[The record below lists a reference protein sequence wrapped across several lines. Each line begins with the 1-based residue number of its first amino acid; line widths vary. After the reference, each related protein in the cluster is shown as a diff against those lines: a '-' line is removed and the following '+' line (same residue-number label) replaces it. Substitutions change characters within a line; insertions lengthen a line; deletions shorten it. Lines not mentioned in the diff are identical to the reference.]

1 MLYQLMDNQW
11 IHFATNTDTVTT
23 FWGEVDLVETLHANF
38 YHFVIV
44 TSQLYFNECCNVK
57 RKSFTDTKLHQGDC
71 CEKLGLKNNV
81 GQLWGDVKCK
91 KTAPRLDDLK
101 YVVSK
106 LSSVDRKIHN
116 TNVQTTRQS
125 NTAHILSHYLHFI
138 T

>member
-1 MLYQLMDNQW
+1 MLKGRALLTQNC
-11 IHFATNTDTVTT
+11 TRVTV
-23 FWGEVDLVETLHANF
+23 
-38 YHFVIV
+38 
-44 TSQLYFNECCNVK
+44 
-57 RKSFTDTKLHQGDC
+57 
-71 CEKLGLKNNV
+71 EKLGLKNNV